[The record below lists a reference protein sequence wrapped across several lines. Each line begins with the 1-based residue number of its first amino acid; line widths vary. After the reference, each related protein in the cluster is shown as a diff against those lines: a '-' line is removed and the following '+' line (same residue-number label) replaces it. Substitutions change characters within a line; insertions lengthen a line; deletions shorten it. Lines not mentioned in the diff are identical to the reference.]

1 MIDRNAP
8 ADPSLVA
15 ALADFARGVAG
26 RAGPPVVLSHR
37 TGELVL
43 RCGDVVV
50 KGHAARTDRD
60 TLNARLD
67 LVESPPLREVLLAPL
82 ARGEV
87 DGRPVT
93 VWPAGTALRPDDAFD
108 APWEVAGTLLARL
121 HAVEPPL
128 PVPPAGGPARVTR
141 ALDRLA
147 ASRAWPGPRSRTV
160 RAAYETLPDW
170 ARGAGAQP
178 RAVLTHGDWH
188 LGQLVRVAEGW
199 RLIDADELGTGE
211 PTWDLARPAAWYAAG
226 LMPPPLWDRFLG
238 AYQAAGG
245 VAVPPDGDPWPVLD
259 APARALAVQTA
270 ALAIVNADLDVAEAF
285 VACCRRI
292 NGLVPAHD
300 VRTLS
305 KLLRV

>member
-1 MIDRNAP
+1 VTDRHAP
-8 ADPSLVA
+8 ADPDLVA
-15 ALADFARGVAG
+15 ALADFARRVAG
-26 RAGPPVVLSHR
+26 RDGSPAVLSHR

-43 RCGDVVV
+43 RCGAVVV
-50 KGHAARTDRD
+50 KAHAAGTDRD
-60 TLNARLD
+60 SLNARLD
-67 LVESPPLREVLLAPL
+67 LVESPRLREVLLAPL

-93 VWPAGTALRPDDAFD
+93 VWPVGAALRPDDAFD
-108 APWEVAGTLLARL
+108 APWDVAGTLLARL
-121 HAVEPPL
+121 HAVEPPQA
-128 PVPPAGGPARVTR
+128 VPPAGGPARVTR
-141 ALDRLA
+141 ALHRLA
-147 ASRAWPGPRSRTV
+147 ASPAWPGPRSRTV
-160 RAAYETLPDW
+160 RTAYEMLPAW
-170 ARGAGAQP
+170 TRGAGAQP

-199 RLIDADELGTGE
+199 RLIDADQLGAGE
-211 PTWDLARPAAWYAAG
+211 PTWDLARPAAWFAAG
-226 LMPPPLWDRFLG
+226 LMPPELWDRFLG
-238 AYQAAGG
+238 AYRAAGG

-292 NGLVPAHD
+292 NGLEQTRY